1 MSEEQT
7 AIDSPPSTVEGSVE
21 TVTTIDSPSTTAS
34 TIAATAEEH
43 PQLEK
48 KPTPL
53 PSLKDLPSLGSNAA
67 FANVKVSWGPNMKP
81 AVSNSPSPSPSA
93 PSLTT
98 GLGAKRM
105 RSKNIQEAFTLDLQS
120 QLSITKPEL
129 SRIVQSVKKNHDV
142 SVEST
147 LSKNAR
153 TFLVSG
159 VAANVHEAKREL
171 VKKLTKPINAVIEV
185 PSKCKASIIG
195 SGGRTIREISDAYE
209 VKINVSKEVNENSYD
224 EDMDDTTS
232 NVSLFGDFESVNLA
246 KAKILAIVKEETKN
260 ATIKLVVE
268 DEKYLPYIDVSEFAS
283 DEGDEEVKVQFYK
296 KSGDIVISGPREKA
310 KATKTSIQDYL
321 KKLASNLDEEKVK
334 IPSKFQ
340 FLIDAEELKEKYNVI
355 VTFPSTPDDEL
366 VSFVGLRDKV
376 GEAITYARSSSKS
389 YVVESLDISKA
400 HSKNLTHAKNLIMY
414 FTKYSVLKGLE
425 ESHPNVKIS
434 LPSIQSLPTA
444 ETVTIHISAKSDEAN
459 DIKAVRKEL
468 ISFVNNIPPSETLV
482 ITDLDYEL
490 FGGSIKHCLLAS
502 ESSVAFVQFGDY
514 YPNDN
519 SILLV
524 ALTEDEDFKPS
535 IEEIQASL
543 NKANESLNSL
553 RTKQNNMETKTYEF
567 SEEVQDSLFKPSS
580 ATWKLIMEDI
590 SEQEGHLQIKLHTP
604 EENQLT
610 VRGDEKAATA
620 ANKIFESIL
629 NSPSSKSKMTVN
641 IPANSVARLIGN
653 KGSNLQQIREKFAC
667 QIDIPNEENNNASK
681 DKTVE
686 VTLTGLEYNLTHAKK
701 YLAAEAKKWS
711 DIITKELIVPV
722 KFHGSLI
729 GPHGTYRNRLQEKY
743 NVFINFPRDNEIV
756 TIRGPSRGVNK
767 AHEELKALL
776 DFEMENGH
784 KMVIN
789 VPAEHVPRII
799 GKNGDN
805 INDIRAE
812 YGVEMDFLQKSTDP
826 KAQETGEVE
835 LEITGS
841 RQNIKDAAKRVES
854 IVAEAS
860 DFVTEVLKID
870 HKYHKS
876 IVGSGGHILRDI
888 ISKAGGEEIRN
899 KSVDIPNADSEN
911 KDITVQGPQKFVKK
925 VVEEINKIVKDAE
938 NSVTK
943 TIDIPAERKGALIGP
958 GGVVRRQLESEFNIN
973 LFVPNKDD
981 PSGKI
986 TITGAPENVEK
997 AEKKILNEIIRENF
1011 DREVDVPASIY
1022 EYVSER
1028 GAFIQKLRMDL
1039 SVNVRFGNT
1048 SKKANKLARAPIE
1061 IPLEKVRGS
1070 TEGENA
1076 EKTKFTI
1083 EEVGEPTSSE
1093 EGDIT
1098 MRLTY
1103 EPIDLSSILSDGEE
1117 KEVTKDTSNDSAKKE
1132 EALDTAV
1139 KLIKERIAKAPSAT
1153 YAGYVWSA
1161 DTRRFNMI
1169 VGPGGSNIKKIR
1181 EAADVIINVPRKS
1194 DKVNDV
1200 VYIRGTKAGV
1210 EKAGEMVLKSL
1221 RR

>member
-1 MSEEQT
+1 MSEEQSV
-7 AIDSPPSTVEGSVE
+7 IDTPPTTVDGSVE

-34 TIAATAEEH
+34 TIAATEEQ
-43 PQLEK
+43 PRLEK

-53 PSLKDLPSLGSNAA
+53 PSLKNLPSLGSNAA
-67 FANVKVSWGPNMKP
+67 LASVKVNWGPNMKP
-81 AVSNSPSPSPSA
+81 AVSNSPSPSPSGPA
-93 PSLTT
+93 LNT

-129 SRIVQSVKKNHDV
+129 SRIVQSVKKNHEV

-153 TFLVSG
+153 TFLISG
-159 VAANVHEAKREL
+159 VAANVHDAKREL
-171 VKKLTKPINAVIEV
+171 AKKLTKPINAVIEV

-195 SGGRTIREISDAYE
+195 SGGRTIREISVTYE
-209 VKINVSKEVNENSYD
+209 VKINVAKEVNEDSYD
-224 EDMDDTTS
+224 EDMDDTMS
-232 NVSLFGDFESVNLA
+232 NVSLFGDFESVDMA
-246 KAKILAIVKEETKN
+246 KARILAIVKDETKN

-268 DEKYLPYIDVSEFAS
+268 DEKYLPYVDVSAFAS
-283 DEGDEEVKVQFYK
+283 NDDDDEVKVQFYQ
-296 KSGDIVISGPREKA
+296 KSGDIVISGPRENA
-310 KATKTSIQDYL
+310 KATKAAIQDYL
-321 KKLASNLDEEKVK
+321 KKLASDLAQEKVK
-334 IPSKFQ
+334 IPTKFQ
-340 FLIDAEELKEKYNVI
+340 FLIDAKELKEKYNVI
-355 VTFPSTPDDEL
+355 VTFPSTPEDEL

-376 GEAITYARSSSKS
+376 TEAITYARSSSKS

-400 HSKNLTHAKNLIMY
+400 HSKNVAHAKNLIMY
-414 FTKYSVLKGLE
+414 FTKYSVLKSLE
-425 ESHPNVKIS
+425 DSHPNVKIS
-434 LPSIQSLPTA
+434 LPSVQSLPAA
-444 ETVTIHISAKSDEAN
+444 ETVTVHISAKSDEAN
-459 DIKAVRKEL
+459 DIKAARKEL
-468 ISFVNNIPPSETLV
+468 ISFVNNIPPSETLTV
-482 ITDLDYEL
+482 TDLDYEL
-490 FGGSIKHCLLAS
+490 FGGSIKHSLLAS
-502 ESSVAFVQFGDY
+502 ESDVAFVQFGDY

-519 SILLV
+519 TILLV
-524 ALTEDEDFKPS
+524 ALTGSEDFKPS

-543 NKANESLNSL
+543 KKVNESLDQL
-553 RTKQNNMETKTYEF
+553 RTKQNSMESNTYEF
-567 SEEVQDSLFKPSS
+567 SPEVQDSLFSPSS
-580 ATWKLIMEDI
+580 ATLKLILEDI
-590 SEQEGHLQIKLHTP
+590 SEEEGHIQIKLHTP
-604 EENQLT
+604 EEGQLT
-610 VRGDEKAATA
+610 VRGDEKAVKV
-620 ANKIFESIL
+620 ANKIFESIV
-629 NSPSSKSKMTVN
+629 NSPSNKSKMTVD

-667 QIDIPNEENNNASK
+667 QIDIPNEENNSATK

-686 VTLTGLEYNLTHAKK
+686 VTLVGLEYNLTHAKK
-701 YLAAEAKKWS
+701 HMAAEAKKWA
-711 DIITKELIVPV
+711 DIITKELIVPT
-722 KFHGSLI
+722 KFHGNMI
-729 GPHGTYRNRLQEKY
+729 GQHGTYRNRLQEKY
-743 NVFINFPRDNEIV
+743 NVFINFPRNSEIV

-776 DFEMENGH
+776 DFEMENGY

-789 VPAEHVPRII
+789 VPAEHVPRVI

-812 YGVEMDFLQKSTDP
+812 FGVEMDFLQKSTDP
-826 KAQETGEVE
+826 KVQETGEVE

-841 RQNIKDAAKRVES
+841 RQSIKDAAKRVES

-870 HKYHKS
+870 HKHHKS
-876 IVGSGGHILRDI
+876 IVGSGGHTLREI

-899 KSVDIPNADSEN
+899 KSVDIPNADSESQ
-911 KDITVQGPQKFVKK
+911 DITVQGPEKFVKK
-925 VVEEINKIVKDAE
+925 VVEEINKIVKEAD

-943 TIDIPAERKGALIGP
+943 ALDIPAERKGALIGP
-958 GGVVRRQLESEFNIN
+958 GGMIRRQLESEFSIN
-973 LFVPNKDD
+973 LFVPHKDD
-981 PSGKI
+981 ASGKI
-986 TITGAPENVEK
+986 TITGLPENVEK

-1011 DREVDVPASIY
+1011 DREINVPASIY

-1039 SVNVRFGNT
+1039 FVNVRFGNT
-1048 SKKANKLARAPIE
+1048 ARKANKLARAPIQ
-1061 IPLEKVRGS
+1061 IPLENVRGS

-1076 EKTKFTI
+1076 EKTKFTV
-1083 EEVGEPTSSE
+1083 EEVGAPTSSE

-1103 EPIDLSSILSDGEE
+1103 EPVDLSSIFGEKE
-1117 KEVTKDTSNDSAKKE
+1117 KEVKKDASNDSAKKE

-1139 KLIKERIAKAPSAT
+1139 KLIEERIAKAPSAT
-1153 YAGYVWSA
+1153 YAGYVWGA
-1161 DTRRFNMI
+1161 DTKRFNMI

-1181 EAADVIINVPRKS
+1181 EAADVVINVPRKS
-1194 DKVNDV
+1194 DNVNDV

>member
-7 AIDSPPSTVEGSVE
+7 VIDTPPSTVDGSVE

-34 TIAATAEEH
+34 IIAATTEEQ

-67 FANVKVSWGPNMKP
+67 LANVKVNWGPNMKP
-81 AVSNSPSPSPSA
+81 VVSSSPSPSPSA

-98 GLGAKRM
+98 GLGATRM
-105 RSKNIQEAFTLDLQS
+105 RSKNIQEAFALDLES

-147 LSKNAR
+147 LSKNSR
-153 TFLVSG
+153 TFLISG

-209 VKINVSKEVNENSYD
+209 VKINVSKEVNEGSYD

-232 NVSLFGDFESVNLA
+232 DVSLFGDFESVSMA
-246 KAKILAIVKEETKN
+246 KAKILAIVREETKN
-260 ATIKLVVE
+260 ATIKVVVD
-268 DEKYLPYIDVSEFAS
+268 DEKYLPYVDVSSFTS
-283 DEGDEEVKVQFYK
+283 DDDEVKVQFYK

-310 KATKTSIQDYL
+310 KATKASIQDYL
-321 KKLASNLDEEKVK
+321 KKLASDLDEEKVK

-340 FLIDAEELKEKYNVI
+340 FLIDAGELKEKYNVI
-355 VTFPSTPDDEL
+355 VTFPSTPGDEL
-366 VSFVGLRDKV
+366 VSFIGLRDEV
-376 GEAITYARSSSKS
+376 AEAITYARSSSKS

-400 HSKNLTHAKNLIMY
+400 HSKNITHAKNLIMY
-414 FTKYSVLKGLE
+414 FTKYSVLKGLV

-444 ETVTIHISAKSDEAN
+444 ETITVHISAKSDEAN
-459 DIKAVRKEL
+459 DIKTVRKEL
-468 ISFVNNIPPSETLV
+468 ISFVNNFPPSETLT

-519 SILLV
+519 TVLLI

-543 NKANESLNSL
+543 KKANESLDSL
-553 RTKQNNMETKTYEF
+553 RAKQNNMKTKIYEF
-567 SEEVQDSLFKPSS
+567 SEEIQDSLFKPSS
-580 ATWKLIMEDI
+580 ATWKLIMENI
-590 SEQEGHLQIKLHTP
+590 SEQEGHIQIKLHTP
-604 EENQLT
+604 EQNQLT
-610 VRGDEKAATA
+610 VRGDEKAANV

-629 NSPSSKSKMTVN
+629 SSPSSKSKMTVN

-667 QIDIPNEENNNASK
+667 QVDIPNEEINNAAK
-681 DKTVE
+681 DRNVE
-686 VTLTGLEYNLTHAKK
+686 ITLTGLEYNLIHAKT
-701 YLAAEAKKWS
+701 YMTAEAKKWA
-711 DIITKELIVPV
+711 DIITKEIIVPI
-722 KFHGSLI
+722 KFHGNMI
-729 GPHGTYRNRLQEKY
+729 GQHGTYRNRLQEKY
-743 NVFINFPRDNEIV
+743 NVFINFPRDSEIV

-784 KMVIN
+784 KMIIN

-826 KAQETGEVE
+826 KVQETGEVE

-876 IVGSGGHILRDI
+876 IVGGGGHTLRDI

-899 KSVDIPNADSEN
+899 KSVDIPNADSESQ
-911 KDITVQGPQKFVKK
+911 DITVQGPQKFVKA
-925 VVEEINKIVKDAE
+925 VVAEINKIVKDGE

-943 TIDIPAERKGALIGP
+943 TLEIPAERKGALIGP
-958 GGVVRRQLESEFNIN
+958 GGMVRRQLESEFSIS

-986 TITGAPENVEK
+986 TITGLPENVEK

-1011 DREVDVPASIY
+1011 DREVNVPASVY

-1039 SVNVRFGNT
+1039 FVNVRFGNT

-1076 EKTKFTI
+1076 EKTKFTV
-1083 EEVGEPTSSE
+1083 EEVAAPSTE

-1103 EPIDLSSILSDGEE
+1103 EPVDLSSILDDEE
-1117 KEVTKDTSNDSAKKE
+1117 KEVEKETSVDSAKKE

-1139 KLIKERIAKAPSAT
+1139 KLIEERIAKAPSAT
-1153 YAGYVWSA
+1153 YAGYVWGA
-1161 DTRRFNMI
+1161 DTRKFNMI

-1181 EAADVIINVPRKS
+1181 EAADVVINVPRKT

>member
-1 MSEEQT
+1 MSEEQSV
-7 AIDSPPSTVEGSVE
+7 IDTPPTTVDGSVE

-34 TIAATAEEH
+34 TIAATEEQ
-43 PQLEK
+43 PRLEK

-53 PSLKDLPSLGSNAA
+53 PSLKNLPSLGSNAA
-67 FANVKVSWGPNMKP
+67 LASVKVNWGPNMKP
-81 AVSNSPSPSPSA
+81 AVSNSPSPSPSGPA
-93 PSLTT
+93 LNT

-129 SRIVQSVKKNHDV
+129 SRIVQSVKKNHEV

-153 TFLVSG
+153 TFLISG
-159 VAANVHEAKREL
+159 VAANVHDAKREL

-209 VKINVSKEVNENSYD
+209 VKINVAKEVNEDSYD
-224 EDMDDTTS
+224 EDMDDTMS
-232 NVSLFGDFESVNLA
+232 NVSLFGDFESVDMA
-246 KAKILAIVKEETKN
+246 KARILAIVKDETKN

-268 DEKYLPYIDVSEFAS
+268 DEKYLPYVDVSAFAS
-283 DEGDEEVKVQFYK
+283 NDDDDEVKVQFYQ
-296 KSGDIVISGPREKA
+296 KSGDIVISGPRENA
-310 KATKTSIQDYL
+310 KATKAAIQDYL
-321 KKLASNLDEEKVK
+321 KKLASDLAQEKVK
-334 IPSKFQ
+334 IPTKFQ
-340 FLIDAEELKEKYNVI
+340 FLIDAKELKEKYNVI
-355 VTFPSTPDDEL
+355 VTFPSTPEDEL

-376 GEAITYARSSSKS
+376 TEAITYARSSSKS

-400 HSKNLTHAKNLIMY
+400 HSKNVAHAKNLIMY
-414 FTKYSVLKGLE
+414 FTKYSVLKSLE
-425 ESHPNVKIS
+425 DSHPNVKIS
-434 LPSIQSLPTA
+434 LPSVQSLPAA
-444 ETVTIHISAKSDEAN
+444 ETVTVHISAKSDEAN
-459 DIKAVRKEL
+459 DIKAARKEL
-468 ISFVNNIPPSETLV
+468 ISFVNNIPPSETLTV
-482 ITDLDYEL
+482 TDLDYEL
-490 FGGSIKHCLLAS
+490 FGGSIKHSLLAS
-502 ESSVAFVQFGDY
+502 ESDVAFVQFGDY

-519 SILLV
+519 TILLV
-524 ALTEDEDFKPS
+524 ALTGSEDFKPS

-543 NKANESLNSL
+543 KKVNESLDQL
-553 RTKQNNMETKTYEF
+553 RTKQNSMESNTYEF
-567 SEEVQDSLFKPSS
+567 SPEVQDSLFSPSS
-580 ATWKLIMEDI
+580 ATLKLILEDI
-590 SEQEGHLQIKLHTP
+590 SEEEGHIQIKLHTP
-604 EENQLT
+604 EEGQLT
-610 VRGDEKAATA
+610 VRGDEKAVKV
-620 ANKIFESIL
+620 ANKIFESIV
-629 NSPSSKSKMTVN
+629 NSPSNKSKMTVD

-667 QIDIPNEENNNASK
+667 QIDIPNEENNSATK

-686 VTLTGLEYNLTHAKK
+686 VTLVGLEYNLTHAKK
-701 YLAAEAKKWS
+701 HMAAEAKKWA
-711 DIITKELIVPV
+711 DIITKELIVPT
-722 KFHGSLI
+722 KFHGNMI
-729 GPHGTYRNRLQEKY
+729 GQHGTYRNRLQEKY
-743 NVFINFPRDNEIV
+743 NVFINFPRNSEIV

-776 DFEMENGH
+776 DFEMENGY

-789 VPAEHVPRII
+789 VPAEHVPRVI

-812 YGVEMDFLQKSTDP
+812 FGVEMDFLQKSTDP
-826 KAQETGEVE
+826 KVQETGEVE

-841 RQNIKDAAKRVES
+841 RQSIKDAAKRVES

-870 HKYHKS
+870 HKHHKS
-876 IVGSGGHILRDI
+876 IVGSGGHTLREI

-899 KSVDIPNADSEN
+899 KSVDIPNADSESQ
-911 KDITVQGPQKFVKK
+911 DITVQGPEKFVKK
-925 VVEEINKIVKDAE
+925 VVEEINKIVKEAE

-943 TIDIPAERKGALIGP
+943 TLDIPAERKGALIGP
-958 GGVVRRQLESEFNIN
+958 GGMVRRQLESEFSIN
-973 LFVPNKDD
+973 LFVPHKDD
-981 PSGKI
+981 ASGKI
-986 TITGAPENVEK
+986 TITGLPENVEK

-1011 DREVDVPASIY
+1011 DREINVPASIY

-1039 SVNVRFGNT
+1039 FVNVRFGNT
-1048 SKKANKLARAPIE
+1048 ARKANKLARAPIQ
-1061 IPLEKVRGS
+1061 IPLENVRGS

-1076 EKTKFTI
+1076 EKTKFTV
-1083 EEVGEPTSSE
+1083 EEVGAPTSSE

-1103 EPIDLSSILSDGEE
+1103 EPVDLSSILGEEE
-1117 KEVTKDTSNDSAKKE
+1117 KEVKKDASNDSAKKE

-1139 KLIKERIAKAPSAT
+1139 KLIEERIAKAPSAT
-1153 YAGYVWSA
+1153 YAGYVWGA
-1161 DTRRFNMI
+1161 DTKRFNMI

-1181 EAADVIINVPRKS
+1181 EAADVVINVPRKS
-1194 DKVNDV
+1194 DNVNDV

>member
-1 MSEEQT
+1 MSEEQSVIET
-7 AIDSPPSTVEGSVE
+7 PPSTVDGSVE

-34 TIAATAEEH
+34 TIAATTEEQ

-48 KPTPL
+48 KPGPL

-67 FANVKVSWGPNMKP
+67 FANVKVNWGPNMKP
-81 AVSNSPSPSPSA
+81 VVSNSPSPSPSVPA
-93 PSLTT
+93 SST

-153 TFLVSG
+153 TFLISG
-159 VAANVHEAKREL
+159 LAAKVHEAKREL
-171 VKKLTKPINAVIEV
+171 VKKLTKPINVVIEV

-209 VKINVSKEVNENSYD
+209 VKINVSKEVNEDSYD
-224 EDMDDTTS
+224 EDVDDTMS
-232 NVSLFGDFESVNLA
+232 DVSLFGDFESVNRA

-260 ATIKLVVE
+260 ATIKLAVK
-268 DEKYLPYIDVSEFAS
+268 DEKYLPYVDVSGFAS
-283 DEGDEEVKVQFYK
+283 KEEDEEVKVQFYK
-296 KSGDIVISGPREKA
+296 NSGDIFISGPREKA
-310 KATKTSIQDYL
+310 KATKASIQDYL
-321 KKLASNLDEEKVK
+321 KKLASNLEEEKIK
-334 IPSKFQ
+334 IPTKFQ

-355 VTFPSTPDDEL
+355 VNFPSTPDDEL
-366 VSFVGLRDKV
+366 VSFIGLHDKV
-376 GEAITYARSSSKS
+376 AEAITYARSSSKS

-400 HSKNLTHAKNLIMY
+400 HSKNLTHAKNLVMY
-414 FTKYSVLKGLE
+414 FTKYSVLKDLE
-425 ESHPNVKIS
+425 DSHPNVKIS
-434 LPSIQSLPTA
+434 LPSVQSLPTA
-444 ETVTIHISAKSDEAN
+444 ETVTVHISAKSDEAD

-468 ISFVNNIPPSETLV
+468 ISFVNNIPPSETLTV
-482 ITDLDYEL
+482 TDLDYEL

-502 ESSVAFVQFGDY
+502 ESEVAFVQFGDY
-514 YPNDN
+514 YPNDKT
-519 SILLV
+519 ILLI

-543 NKANESLNSL
+543 KKVNGSLDSL
-553 RTKQNNMETKTYEF
+553 RARQNSMETKIYEF
-567 SEEVQDSLFKPSS
+567 SEEIQDSLFTPSS
-580 ATWKLIMEDI
+580 ATRKLIMEDI
-590 SEQEGHLQIKLHTP
+590 SEQEGHIQIKLHTP
-604 EENQLT
+604 EQNQLT
-610 VRGDEKAATA
+610 IRGDEKAARA

-629 NSPSSKSKMTVN
+629 NSPSNKSKMTVN

-653 KGSNLQQIREKFAC
+653 RGSNLQQIREKFSC
-667 QIDIPNEENNNASK
+667 QIDIPNEEINAGAK
-681 DKTVE
+681 DKNVE
-686 VTLTGLEYNLTHAKK
+686 VTLTGLEYNLTHAKN
-701 YLAAEAKKWS
+701 YMATEAKKWA
-711 DIITKELIVPV
+711 DIITKEIIVPI
-722 KFHGSLI
+722 KFHGNMI
-729 GPHGTYRNRLQEKY
+729 GSHGTYRNRLQEKY

-767 AHEELKALL
+767 AYEELKALL

-784 KMVIN
+784 KVIIK
-789 VPAEHVPRII
+789 VPAVHVPRII

-826 KAQETGEVE
+826 KVQETGEVE

-841 RQNIKDAAKRVES
+841 RQNIKDVEKRVES

-876 IVGSGGHILRDI
+876 IVGSGGHTLREI

-899 KSVDIPNADSEN
+899 KSVDIPNADSERQ
-911 KDITVQGPQKFVKK
+911 DITVQGPQKFVKI
-925 VVEEINKIVKDAE
+925 VVEEINKIVKNAE

-943 TIDIPAERKGALIGP
+943 TLDIPAERKGALIGP
-958 GGVVRRQLESEFNIN
+958 GGMVRRQLESEFSIN

-986 TITGAPENVEK
+986 TITGLPANVEK

-1011 DREVDVPASIY
+1011 DQEIDVPASIY

-1039 SVNVRFGNT
+1039 FVNVRFGNT

-1070 TEGENA
+1070 LEGENA

-1083 EEVGEPTSSE
+1083 EEVGTPASAE
-1093 EGDIT
+1093 EGHIT

-1103 EPIDLSSILSDGEE
+1103 EPVDLSSILEDEE
-1117 KEVTKDTSNDSAKKE
+1117 KEVKKEASDDSAKKE
-1132 EALDTAV
+1132 EALNTAV
-1139 KLIKERIAKAPSAT
+1139 KLIEERIAKAPSAT
-1153 YAGYVWSA
+1153 YAGYVWGA

-1181 EAADVIINVPRKS
+1181 EAADVVINVPRKS

>member
-1 MSEEQT
+1 MSEEQSV
-7 AIDSPPSTVEGSVE
+7 IDTPPTTVDGSVE

-34 TIAATAEEH
+34 TIAATEEQ
-43 PQLEK
+43 PRLEK

-53 PSLKDLPSLGSNAA
+53 PSLKNLPSLGSNAA
-67 FANVKVSWGPNMKP
+67 LASVKVNWGPNMKP
-81 AVSNSPSPSPSA
+81 AVSNSPSPSPSGPA
-93 PSLTT
+93 LNT

-129 SRIVQSVKKNHDV
+129 SRIVQSVKKNHEV

-153 TFLVSG
+153 TFLISG
-159 VAANVHEAKREL
+159 VAANVHDAKREL

-195 SGGRTIREISDAYE
+195 SGGRTIREISVTYE
-209 VKINVSKEVNENSYD
+209 VKINVAKEVNEDSYD
-224 EDMDDTTS
+224 EDMDDTMS
-232 NVSLFGDFESVNLA
+232 NVSLFGDFESVDMA
-246 KAKILAIVKEETKN
+246 KARILAIVKDETKN

-268 DEKYLPYIDVSEFAS
+268 DEKYLPYVDVSAFAS
-283 DEGDEEVKVQFYK
+283 NDDDDEVKVQFYQ
-296 KSGDIVISGPREKA
+296 KSGDIVISGPRENA
-310 KATKTSIQDYL
+310 KATKAAIQDYL
-321 KKLASNLDEEKVK
+321 KKLASDLAQEKVK
-334 IPSKFQ
+334 IPTKFQ
-340 FLIDAEELKEKYNVI
+340 FLIDAKELKEKYNVI
-355 VTFPSTPDDEL
+355 VTFPSTPEDEL

-376 GEAITYARSSSKS
+376 TEAITYARSSSKS

-400 HSKNLTHAKNLIMY
+400 HSKNVAHAKNLIMY
-414 FTKYSVLKGLE
+414 FTKYSVLKSLE
-425 ESHPNVKIS
+425 DSHPNVKIS
-434 LPSIQSLPTA
+434 LPSVQSLPAA
-444 ETVTIHISAKSDEAN
+444 ETVTVHISAKSDEAN
-459 DIKAVRKEL
+459 DIKAARKEL
-468 ISFVNNIPPSETLV
+468 ISFVNNIPPSETLTV
-482 ITDLDYEL
+482 TDLDYEL
-490 FGGSIKHCLLAS
+490 FGGSIKHSLLAS
-502 ESSVAFVQFGDY
+502 ESDVAFVQFGDY

-519 SILLV
+519 TILLV
-524 ALTEDEDFKPS
+524 ALTGSEDFKPS

-543 NKANESLNSL
+543 KKVNESLDQL
-553 RTKQNNMETKTYEF
+553 RTKQNSMESNTYEF
-567 SEEVQDSLFKPSS
+567 SPEVQDSLFSPSS
-580 ATWKLIMEDI
+580 ATLKLILEDI
-590 SEQEGHLQIKLHTP
+590 SEEEGHIQIKLHTP
-604 EENQLT
+604 EEGQLT
-610 VRGDEKAATA
+610 VRGDEKAVKV
-620 ANKIFESIL
+620 ANKIFESIV
-629 NSPSSKSKMTVN
+629 NSPSNKSKMTVD

-667 QIDIPNEENNNASK
+667 QIDIPNEENNSATK

-686 VTLTGLEYNLTHAKK
+686 VTLVGLEYNLTHAKK
-701 YLAAEAKKWS
+701 HMAAEAKKWA
-711 DIITKELIVPV
+711 DIITKELIVPT
-722 KFHGSLI
+722 KFHGNMI
-729 GPHGTYRNRLQEKY
+729 GQHGTYRNRLQEKY
-743 NVFINFPRDNEIV
+743 NVFINFPRNSEIV

-776 DFEMENGH
+776 DFEMENGY

-789 VPAEHVPRII
+789 VPAEHVPRVI

-812 YGVEMDFLQKSTDP
+812 FGVEMDFLQKSTDP
-826 KAQETGEVE
+826 KVQETGEVE

-841 RQNIKDAAKRVES
+841 RQSIKDAAKRVES

-870 HKYHKS
+870 HKHHKS
-876 IVGSGGHILRDI
+876 IVGSGGHTLREI

-899 KSVDIPNADSEN
+899 KSVDIPNADSESQ
-911 KDITVQGPQKFVKK
+911 DITVQGPEKFVKK
-925 VVEEINKIVKDAE
+925 VVEEINKIVKEAD

-943 TIDIPAERKGALIGP
+943 ALDIPAERKGALIGP
-958 GGVVRRQLESEFNIN
+958 GGMIRRQLESEFSIN
-973 LFVPNKDD
+973 LFVPHKDD
-981 PSGKI
+981 ASGKI
-986 TITGAPENVEK
+986 TITGLPENVEK

-1011 DREVDVPASIY
+1011 DREINVPASIY

-1039 SVNVRFGNT
+1039 FVNVRFGNT
-1048 SKKANKLARAPIE
+1048 ARKANKLARAPIQ
-1061 IPLEKVRGS
+1061 IPLENVRGS

-1076 EKTKFTI
+1076 EKTKFTV
-1083 EEVGEPTSSE
+1083 EEVGAPTSSE

-1103 EPIDLSSILSDGEE
+1103 EPVDLSSIFGEKE
-1117 KEVTKDTSNDSAKKE
+1117 KEVKKDASNDSAKKE

-1139 KLIKERIAKAPSAT
+1139 KLIEERIAKAPSAT
-1153 YAGYVWSA
+1153 YAGYVWGA
-1161 DTRRFNMI
+1161 DTKRFNMI

-1181 EAADVIINVPRKS
+1181 EAADVVINVPRKS
-1194 DKVNDV
+1194 DNVNDV

>member
-1 MSEEQT
+1 MSEEQSV
-7 AIDSPPSTVEGSVE
+7 IDSPPTTVDGSVE

-34 TIAATAEEH
+34 TIAATEEQ
-43 PQLEK
+43 PRLEK
-48 KPTPL
+48 KPAPL
-53 PSLKDLPSLGSNAA
+53 PSLKNLPSLGSNAA
-67 FANVKVSWGPNMKP
+67 LASVKVSWGPNMKP

-93 PSLTT
+93 PSLNS

-129 SRIVQSVKKNHDV
+129 SRIVQSVKKNHEV

-153 TFLVSG
+153 TFLISG
-159 VAANVHEAKREL
+159 VAANVHDAKREL

-209 VKINVSKEVNENSYD
+209 VKINVAKEVNEDSYD
-224 EDMDDTTS
+224 EDMDDTMS
-232 NVSLFGDFESVNLA
+232 NVSLYGDFESVDMA
-246 KAKILAIVKEETKN
+246 KARILAIVKDETKN

-268 DEKYLPYIDVSEFAS
+268 DEKYLPYVDVSAFAS
-283 DEGDEEVKVQFYK
+283 NDDDAEVKVQFYQ
-296 KSGDIVISGPREKA
+296 KSGDIVISGPRENA
-310 KATKTSIQDYL
+310 KATKASIQDYL
-321 KKLASNLDEEKVK
+321 NKLASDLAQEKVK
-334 IPSKFQ
+334 IPTKFQ
-340 FLIDAEELKEKYNVI
+340 FLIDAKELKEKYNVI
-355 VTFPSTPDDEL
+355 VTFPSTPEDEL

-376 GEAITYARSSSKS
+376 TEAITYARSSSKS

-400 HSKNLTHAKNLIMY
+400 HSKNVAHAKNLIMY
-414 FTKYSVLKGLE
+414 FTKYSVLKSLE
-425 ESHPNVKIS
+425 DSHPNVKIS
-434 LPSIQSLPTA
+434 LPSIQSLPAA
-444 ETVTIHISAKSDEAN
+444 ETVTVHISAKSDEAD
-459 DIKAVRKEL
+459 DIKAARKEL
-468 ISFVNNIPPSETLV
+468 ISFVNNIPPSETLTV
-482 ITDLDYEL
+482 TDLDYEL
-490 FGGSIKHCLLAS
+490 FGGSIKHSLLAS
-502 ESSVAFVQFGDY
+502 ESDVAFVQFGDY

-519 SILLV
+519 TILLV
-524 ALTEDEDFKPS
+524 ALTGGEDFKPS
-535 IEEIQASL
+535 IEEIQESL
-543 NKANESLNSL
+543 KKVNESLDQL
-553 RTKQNNMETKTYEF
+553 RAKQNSMESNTYEF
-567 SEEVQDSLFKPSS
+567 SPEVQDSLFSSSS
-580 ATWKLIMEDI
+580 ATWKLILEEI
-590 SEQEGHLQIKLHTP
+590 SEQEGHIQIKLHTP
-604 EENQLT
+604 EEGQLT
-610 VRGDEKAATA
+610 VRGDEKAVKV

-629 NSPSSKSKMTVN
+629 NSPSNKSKMTVD

-686 VTLTGLEYNLTHAKK
+686 VTLVGLEYNLTHAKK
-701 YLAAEAKKWS
+701 YMAAEAKKWA
-711 DIITKELIVPV
+711 DIITKELIVPT
-722 KFHGSLI
+722 KFHGNMI
-729 GPHGTYRNRLQEKY
+729 GQHGTYRNRLQEKY
-743 NVFINFPRDNEIV
+743 NVFINFPRNSEIV

-776 DFEMENGH
+776 DFEMENGY
-784 KMVIN
+784 KMIIN
-789 VPAEHVPRII
+789 VPAEHVPRVI

-826 KAQETGEVE
+826 KVQETGEVE

-841 RQNIKDAAKRVES
+841 RQSIKDAAKRVES

-860 DFVTEVLKID
+860 DFITEVLKID
-870 HKYHKS
+870 RKHHKS
-876 IVGSGGHILRDI
+876 IVGSGGHTLREI
-888 ISKAGGEEIRN
+888 ISNAGGEEIRN
-899 KSVDIPNADSEN
+899 KSVDIPNADSESQ
-911 KDITVQGPQKFVKK
+911 DITVQGPEKFVKK
-925 VVEEINKIVKDAE
+925 VVEEINKIVKNAE

-943 TIDIPAERKGALIGP
+943 TLDIPAERKGALIGP
-958 GGVVRRQLESEFNIN
+958 GGMVRRQLESEFSIN
-973 LFVPNKDD
+973 LFVPHKDD
-981 PSGKI
+981 ASGKI
-986 TITGAPENVEK
+986 TITGLPENVEK

-1011 DREVDVPASIY
+1011 DREINVPASIY

-1039 SVNVRFGNT
+1039 FVNVRFGNT
-1048 SKKANKLARAPIE
+1048 ARKANKLARAPIQ
-1061 IPLEKVRGS
+1061 IPIENVRGS

-1076 EKTKFTI
+1076 EKTKFTV
-1083 EEVGEPTSSE
+1083 EEVGAPTSSE

-1103 EPIDLSSILSDGEE
+1103 EPVDLSSILGDEE
-1117 KEVTKDTSNDSAKKE
+1117 KEVKKDTSNDSAKKE

-1139 KLIKERIAKAPSAT
+1139 KLIEERIAKAPSAT
-1153 YAGYVWSA
+1153 YAGYVWGA
-1161 DTRRFNMI
+1161 DTKRFNMI

-1181 EAADVIINVPRKS
+1181 EAADVVINVPRKS
-1194 DKVNDV
+1194 DSVNDV

>member
-1 MSEEQT
+1 MSEEQSV
-7 AIDSPPSTVEGSVE
+7 IDTPPTTVDGSVE

-34 TIAATAEEH
+34 TIAATEEQ
-43 PQLEK
+43 PRLEK

-53 PSLKDLPSLGSNAA
+53 PSLKNLPSLGSNAA
-67 FANVKVSWGPNMKP
+67 LASVKVNWGPNMKP
-81 AVSNSPSPSPSA
+81 AVSNSPSPSPSGPA
-93 PSLTT
+93 LNT

-129 SRIVQSVKKNHDV
+129 SRIVQSVKKNHEV

-153 TFLVSG
+153 TFLISG
-159 VAANVHEAKREL
+159 VAANVHDAKREL

-195 SGGRTIREISDAYE
+195 SGGRTIREISVTYE
-209 VKINVSKEVNENSYD
+209 VKINVAKEVNEDSYD
-224 EDMDDTTS
+224 EDMDDTMS
-232 NVSLFGDFESVNLA
+232 NVSLFGDFESVDMA
-246 KAKILAIVKEETKN
+246 KARILAIVKDETKN

-268 DEKYLPYIDVSEFAS
+268 DEKYLQYVDVSAFAS
-283 DEGDEEVKVQFYK
+283 NDDDDEVKVQFYQ
-296 KSGDIVISGPREKA
+296 KSGDIVISGPRENA
-310 KATKTSIQDYL
+310 KATKAAIQDYL
-321 KKLASNLDEEKVK
+321 KKLASDLAQEKVK
-334 IPSKFQ
+334 IPTKFQ
-340 FLIDAEELKEKYNVI
+340 FLIDAKELKEKYNVI
-355 VTFPSTPDDEL
+355 VTFPSTPEDEL

-376 GEAITYARSSSKS
+376 TEAITYARSSSKS

-400 HSKNLTHAKNLIMY
+400 HSKNVAHAKNLIMY
-414 FTKYSVLKGLE
+414 FTKYSVLKSLE
-425 ESHPNVKIS
+425 DSHPNVKIS
-434 LPSIQSLPTA
+434 LPSVQSLPAA
-444 ETVTIHISAKSDEAN
+444 ETVTVHISAKSDEAN
-459 DIKAVRKEL
+459 DIKAARKEL
-468 ISFVNNIPPSETLV
+468 ISFVNNIPPSETLTV
-482 ITDLDYEL
+482 TDLDYEL
-490 FGGSIKHCLLAS
+490 FGGSIKHSLLAS
-502 ESSVAFVQFGDY
+502 ESDVAFVQFGDY

-519 SILLV
+519 TILLV
-524 ALTEDEDFKPS
+524 ALTGSEDFKPS

-543 NKANESLNSL
+543 KKVNESLDQL
-553 RTKQNNMETKTYEF
+553 RTKQNSMESNTYEF
-567 SEEVQDSLFKPSS
+567 SPEVQDSLFSPSS
-580 ATWKLIMEDI
+580 ATLKLILEDI
-590 SEQEGHLQIKLHTP
+590 SEEEGHIQIKLHTP
-604 EENQLT
+604 EEGQLT
-610 VRGDEKAATA
+610 VRGDEKAVKV
-620 ANKIFESIL
+620 ANKIFESIV
-629 NSPSSKSKMTVN
+629 NSPSNKSKMTVD

-667 QIDIPNEENNNASK
+667 QIDIPNEENNSATK

-686 VTLTGLEYNLTHAKK
+686 VTLVGLEYNLTHAKK
-701 YLAAEAKKWS
+701 HMAAEAKKWA
-711 DIITKELIVPV
+711 DIITKELIVPT
-722 KFHGSLI
+722 KFHGNMI
-729 GPHGTYRNRLQEKY
+729 GQHGTYRNRLQEKY
-743 NVFINFPRDNEIV
+743 NVFINFPRNSEIV

-776 DFEMENGH
+776 DFEMENGY

-789 VPAEHVPRII
+789 VPAEHVPRVI

-812 YGVEMDFLQKSTDP
+812 FGVEMDFLQKSTDP
-826 KAQETGEVE
+826 KVQETGEVE

-841 RQNIKDAAKRVES
+841 RQSIKDAAKRVES

-870 HKYHKS
+870 HKHHKS
-876 IVGSGGHILRDI
+876 IVGSGGHTLREI

-899 KSVDIPNADSEN
+899 KSVDIPNADSESQ
-911 KDITVQGPQKFVKK
+911 DITVQGPEKFVKK
-925 VVEEINKIVKDAE
+925 VVEEINKIVKEAD

-943 TIDIPAERKGALIGP
+943 ALDIPAERKGALIGP
-958 GGVVRRQLESEFNIN
+958 GGMIRRQLESEFSIN
-973 LFVPNKDD
+973 LFVPHKDD
-981 PSGKI
+981 ASGKI
-986 TITGAPENVEK
+986 TITGLPENVEK

-1011 DREVDVPASIY
+1011 DREINVPASIY

-1039 SVNVRFGNT
+1039 FVNVRFGNT
-1048 SKKANKLARAPIE
+1048 ARKANKLARAPIQ
-1061 IPLEKVRGS
+1061 IPLENVRGS

-1076 EKTKFTI
+1076 EKTKFTV
-1083 EEVGEPTSSE
+1083 EEVGAPTSSE

-1103 EPIDLSSILSDGEE
+1103 EPVDLSSIFGEKE
-1117 KEVTKDTSNDSAKKE
+1117 KEVKKDASNDSAKKE

-1139 KLIKERIAKAPSAT
+1139 KLIEERIAKAPSAT
-1153 YAGYVWSA
+1153 YAGYVWGA
-1161 DTRRFNMI
+1161 DTKRFNMI

-1181 EAADVIINVPRKS
+1181 EAADVVINVPRKS
-1194 DKVNDV
+1194 DNVNDV